1 MTDDQNSPTKDVPT
15 KLRRLDTDLQFD
27 PTLVEGRASALRI
40 AIYLVAGVVV
50 VGFVFWGINSN

>member
-27 PTLVEGRASALRI
+27 PTLVEGRASGLRI
-40 AIYLVAGVVV
+40 TFYLIAALAV